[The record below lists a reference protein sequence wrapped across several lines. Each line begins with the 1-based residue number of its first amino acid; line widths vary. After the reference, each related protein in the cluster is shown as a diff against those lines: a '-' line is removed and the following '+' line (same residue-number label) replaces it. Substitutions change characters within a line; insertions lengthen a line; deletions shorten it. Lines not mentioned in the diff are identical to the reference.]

1 MKKKYGM
8 ITKASVKAIYNFY
21 VQGKKRNNTVCGGL
35 MYKNTKNIFLITRTR
50 IFYTSLVSH
59 KYKSLVKNIHKIH

>member
-8 ITKASVKAIYNFY
+8 ITKASVRPFIIFTCAGEKEKQHSVWWID
-21 VQGKKRNNTVCGGL
+21 VQ
-35 MYKNTKNIFLITRTR
+35 NTKNIFLITRTR

-59 KYKSLVKNIHKIH
+59 KYK